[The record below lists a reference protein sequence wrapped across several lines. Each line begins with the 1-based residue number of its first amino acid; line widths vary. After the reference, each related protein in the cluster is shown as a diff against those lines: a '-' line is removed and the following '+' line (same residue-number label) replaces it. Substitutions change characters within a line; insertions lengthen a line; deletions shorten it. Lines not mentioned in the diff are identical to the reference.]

1 MEQKALAKWLKL
13 VVLGVGLCGLA
24 VYLGVIPGYG
34 LSLRSLYPEF
44 SNRFWPWLIFIWVSG
59 IPCYAALALG
69 WRIAGNIGRDR
80 SFSMENARFLQAV
93 SLLAALDT
101 AYFFLGNLVL
111 LFLNM
116 SHPGVVLLSLLVV
129 FAGAAAA
136 VAAAALSHLVRKAAA
151 LQEDSDLTI

>member
-1 MEQKALAKWLKL
+1 MEQKALSKWLKL
-13 VVLGVGLCGLA
+13 VLLGVGLCGLA
-24 VYLGVIPGYG
+24 VYLGIIPAYG

-59 IPCYAALALG
+59 LPCYAALALG

-80 SFSMENARFLQAV
+80 SFSMDNARCLRTV
-93 SLLAALDT
+93 SLLAALDS

-116 SHPGVVLLSLLVV
+116 SHPGVVLMSLLVV
-129 FAGAAAA
+129 FAGAAVA
-136 VAAAALSHLVRKAAA
+136 VAAAALSHLVRKAAL
-151 LQEDSDLTI
+151 LQEENDLTI

>member
-13 VVLGVGLCGLA
+13 VVLGVGFCGLA

-44 SNRFWPWLIFIWVSG
+44 SNRFWLWLIFIWVSG

-80 SFSMENARFLQAV
+80 SFSMENARFLRAV

-136 VAAAALSHLVRKAAA
+136 VAAAALSHLVRKAAL
-151 LQEDSDLTI
+151 LQEENDLTV